1 MKYNWHE
8 NLFPTTACCSISIS
22 KTITQK
28 EWKKVY
34 EEMLSLAKV
43 LDLCT
48 VKDFNYHG
56 VKRN

>member
-1 MKYNWHE
+1 MYV
-8 NLFPTTACCSISIS
+8 CYSISYS
-22 KTITQK
+22 VTQ
-28 EWKKVY
+28 EVWEKVY